1 MEVCGFFLYLVFW
14 KNKGISMV
22 FWGYSRKCFTCVF
35 AHKCEVFN
43 KMIGLEI
50 LRKGDKEIVCHM
62 MSILARRYNSR
73 KT

>member
-1 MEVCGFFLYLVFW
+1 
-14 KNKGISMV
+14 MV

-35 AHKCEVFN
+35 VHKCEVLN

-62 MSILARRYNSR
+62 MSRLARNYNSW